1 MSKERYLNT
10 KFWDDNYIVNLD
22 PTEKLLFI
30 YLLTNPLTNIIGI
43 YEIAIRR
50 IAFDT
55 GIDQDMVLK
64 ILDRFERDNKI
75 KYSQGYIV
83 IRNFI
88 KHQKN
93 NPSIN
98 KGIETSLQEVPNE
111 LLEWI
116 TLQPERFNIS
126 KGNRQAVTGSTQTA
140 TNINLN
146 LNRNINIKKERKEK
160 EKKEKFP
167 PSNSK
172 TRKKIKSKTI
182 DEIILYLNQ
191 KAEKQYKL
199 TTPKTRNL
207 IRVRLKQGFT
217 ADDFKSVIDK
227 KTKQWK
233 GVIAK
238 DGRSMETFLR
248 PETLF
253 DTKFES
259 YLNEPEN
266 NNQEWMRY
274 VK

>member
-98 KGIETSLQEVPNE
+98 KGIETSLQDVPEE

-146 LNRNINIKKERKEK
+146 RNINIKKERK

-172 TRKKIKSKTI
+172 TRKNIKSKTI

-191 KAEKQYKL
+191 HTDKNFKTK
-199 TTPKTRNL
+199 TKKTRNL
-207 IRVRLKQGFT
+207 IQARLKEGFT
-217 ADDFKSVIDK
+217 LNDFKKVIDK
-227 KTKQWK
+227 KTNNWK
-233 GVIAK
+233 GKITK
-238 DGRSMETFLR
+238 DGANMENYLR

-253 DTKFES
+253 STKFES